1 MMHKILS
8 LVAGAMLLA
17 FAGSAQ
23 AGQLMPLSDG
33 QMDVVTAG
41 GTAIANAAT
50 VTFGEVTS
58 DTITLTSTNVST
70 AGPTLTHVAI
80 AESFSQ
86 GLAVGGFL
94 FDAASISHSDS
105 AASLP

>member
-23 AGQLMPLSDG
+23 AGQLVPLSDS

-41 GTAIANAAT
+41 GTAIANAGA
-50 VTFGEVTS
+50 VSFGEALA
-58 DTITLTSTNVST
+58 DTITLTSTNVSIVS
-70 AGPTLTHVAI
+70 PKIAI
-80 AESFSQ
+80 GEAFSQ
-86 GLAVGGFL
+86 SLAGGGFL
-94 FDAASISHSDS
+94 FQAAAISHADT

>member
-1 MMHKILS
+1 MMHKFLS

-23 AGQLMPLSDG
+23 AGQLVPLSDS

-50 VTFGEVTS
+50 VTFGEVMS
-58 DTITLTSTNVST
+58 DTLSLTSTNVST
-70 AGPTLTHVAI
+70 VSPKVAI
-80 AESFSQ
+80 GEAFSQ
-86 GLAVGGFL
+86 GLAAGGFL
-94 FDAASISHSDS
+94 FQAASISHADS